1 MPSFDRLVETQRLGV
16 VLVSPR
22 REAQGVQ
29 ERREALT
36 RGQFVTLLSL
46 NQNQGLF
53 AQNSLE
59 MLTISKLINKELISI
74 FCHFTRPNIA

>member
-36 RGQFVTLLSL
+36 RGQFAPRSCE
-46 NQNQGLF
+46 G
-53 AQNSLE
+53 S
-59 MLTISKLINKELISI
+59 
-74 FCHFTRPNIA
+74 